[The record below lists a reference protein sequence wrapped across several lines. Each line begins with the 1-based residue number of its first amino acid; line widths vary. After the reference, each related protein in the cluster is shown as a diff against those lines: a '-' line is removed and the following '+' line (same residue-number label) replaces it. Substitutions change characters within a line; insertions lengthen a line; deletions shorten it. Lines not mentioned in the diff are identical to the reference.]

1 MSRCK
6 RSSRILNVAIAAGG
20 TVDVSLGV
28 QTVEYAVR
36 VVDAAGNPIAFTLAY
51 TSLPHAR
58 FHFAAGEAWAE
69 ERIGP
74 IAAALSIQ
82 LGSAIAGVGELV
94 IWED

>member
-6 RSSRILNVAIAAGG
+6 HTSRVVNVPIAAGG
-20 TVDVSLGV
+20 TKDVSLGV
-28 QTVEYAVR
+28 QTVEYAAR
-36 VVDAAGNPIAFTLAY
+36 VVDAAGNPIAFTFAY
-51 TSLPHAR
+51 TSLPHAL

-74 IAAALSIQ
+74 LAAALSIQ
-82 LGSAIAGVGELV
+82 FGSAIAGVVELV